1 MRILVTGGAG
11 FIGAWIARG
20 LLTKGHAVRIF
31 DLGSN
36 KEVVEAIAG
45 REAACSDWVT
55 GTIADGAAVEAAARG
70 CDAIVHL
77 AGLLTT
83 TCQANPV
90 LGAEVNIIG
99 TLNVFNAARNLGI
112 RRIVYTSSAAVFGP
126 KDGKQ
131 PRPTT
136 HYGAFKLACEGAAR
150 AYLEDHGLGSVGF
163 RPFVVYGP
171 GRETGLTAGPTLACR
186 AAARAEA
193 YTIGYR
199 GAAGMIYVEDVAEA
213 YCAALMRDPVSAEV
227 YNLVGEVATT
237 EEVVA
242 AIREIVP
249 DARIATGGPDLPFTP
264 DIPDGDV
271 FEKFPMLHKTTL
283 RDGIARTIEHYRMV
297 TGRVS

>member
-20 LLTKGHAVRIF
+20 LLAQGHEIRIF
-31 DLGSN
+31 DLGDNRS
-36 KEVVEAIAG
+36 VVEAIAG
-45 REAACSDWVT
+45 REAARSDWVT
-55 GTIADGAAVEAAARG
+55 GNIVDGAAVEAAARG

-83 TCQANPV
+83 TCKANPV
-90 LGAEVNIIG
+90 LGAEVNVIG
-99 TLNVFNAARNLGI
+99 TLNVFNAALKLGI

-126 KDGKQ
+126 TDGT
-131 PRPTT
+131 RPEPIT
-136 HYGAFKLACEGAAR
+136 HYGAFKLACEGSAR

-186 AAARAEA
+186 AAALGGA

-199 GAAGMIYVEDVAEA
+199 GAAGMIYVEDVADA
-213 YCAALMRDPVSAEV
+213 YRAALMRDPVSAEV
-227 YNLVGEVATT
+227 HNLVGEIATT

-242 AIREIVP
+242 AICGIVP
-249 DARIATGGPDLPFTP
+249 DARITVGGPNLPFTP

-271 FEKFPMLHKTTL
+271 FQKFPMLRKTSL
-283 RDGIARTIEHYRMV
+283 QNGIARTIAHYRAIE
-297 TGRVS
+297 GRGM